1 MAEAVSRVSIL
12 PLTIEQYL
20 RMIDQKIIPENATT
34 ELLRGVVVRKN
45 RSSPG
50 EDPIAHGPR
59 HRMVV
64 SLLTDLD
71 HEGSIGPGS
80 ICRFSFPSP
89 APPTGRRNPMGRSFA
104 ARRATMR
111 IECPD
116 RAT

>member
-1 MAEAVSRVSIL
+1 MSITAAQPALLRATASPVAEAVARVSIL

-64 SLLTDLD
+64 SLLTDLTTKVNR
-71 HEGSIGPGS
+71 PGQHLQ
-80 ICRFSFPSP
+80 
-89 APPTGRRNPMGRSFA
+89 
-104 ARRATMR
+104 
-111 IECPD
+111 
-116 RAT
+116 